1 MGKTI
6 KTGPLFFFQGSEKVA
21 RQGVRRNQEL
31 LSKYFNSKLV
41 PFLSKR
47 HLTFGAFIQNTKIDF
62 MLYYT
67 FQSQRL
73 EGQRTDPTYQSL
85 TLVWFCLLWRAF
97 SGVYNSFDKYFRK
110 QLFEN
115 ILFAKSSLPVW
126 FTTAQKFRL
135 NLFWIPSIASWKFV
149 QFVCWHNT
157 GVSEFKRNKTK
168 GIDNKVQN
176 EFLPCCSSHLAP
188 RLFNGY

>member
-1 MGKTI
+1 MLKDRPQLPIPYFG
-6 KTGPLFFFQGSEKVA
+6 LV
-21 RQGVRRNQEL
+21 L
-31 LSKYFNSKLV
+31 LAVK
-41 PFLSKR
+41 
-47 HLTFGAFIQNTKIDF
+47 GIQWCVKH
-62 MLYYT
+62 
-67 FQSQRL
+67 
-73 EGQRTDPTYQSL
+73 
-85 TLVWFCLLWRAF
+85 
-97 SGVYNSFDKYFRK
+97 NSFDKYFRK

-149 QFVCWHNT
+149 QFVCWHST

-188 RLFNGY
+188 HLFNGY

>member
-6 KTGPLFFFQGSEKVA
+6 KTGPLFFQGSEKVA

-41 PFLSKR
+41 PFLSKI
-47 HLTFGAFIQNTKIDF
+47 HLTFSAFIQNTKIDF

-97 SGVYNSFDKYFRK
+97 SGVYNSFDKY
-110 QLFEN
+110 L
-115 ILFAKSSLPVW
+115 
-126 FTTAQKFRL
+126 
-135 NLFWIPSIASWKFV
+135 WKYLIC
-149 QFVCWHNT
+149 QIQSP
-157 GVSEFKRNKTK
+157 GVVYHCT
-168 GIDNKVQN
+168 KVQAESLLN
-176 EFLPCCSSHLAP
+176 SLYCLVKICAICLLTQY
-188 RLFNGY
+188 RCLRI

>member
-6 KTGPLFFFQGSEKVA
+6 KTGHFFFFQGSEKVA

-47 HLTFGAFIQNTKIDF
+47 HLTFGAFIQNTKINF

-115 ILFAKSSLPVW
+115 IFICQIQSPGVVYHCTKIQAESL
-126 FTTAQKFRL
+126 L
-135 NLFWIPSIASWKFV
+135 NSLYCLLKICAICLLT
-149 QFVCWHNT
+149 QYRCL
-157 GVSEFKRNKTK
+157 R
-168 GIDNKVQN
+168 I
-176 EFLPCCSSHLAP
+176 
-188 RLFNGY
+188 